1 MKKMCNE
8 NRFQEIREANGNTS
22 KKVFKEMQDSIDD
35 MEKASKETDKKLRAA
50 LI

>member
-1 MKKMCNE
+1 MCDE
-8 NRFQEIREANGNTS
+8 NRFQEIRETNGETS

-35 MEKASKETDKKLRAA
+35 MEKSSKETDQKLRAV